1 VGKCRICF
9 KVWNQQNFE
18 NYEKWI
24 EATKN
29 GLETQRKFK
38 AMFGIFT
45 CKPQM
50 MVIVVSKPTRNM
62 YALIC

>member
-1 VGKCRICF
+1 L
-9 KVWNQQNFE
+9 E

-38 AMFGIFT
+38 AMLGIFT